1 MLRKKPDLQRSGG
14 WEARAVR
21 RGQCWGRGQDRWTH
35 SQWGS
40 VLATV
45 RGAGL
50 TPTAMGTCWKVWRR
64 KMMKPDSVLKRPLCP
79 VDRKLTMVEA
89 RMELGDQGRRLLGS
103 PRQKLVV
110 TSAQVWAMDG
120 KRAWHLEH
128 SPPRTCWPIQCGG
141 HQISP
146 KLARH
151 IGTQSQVDTLT
162 GV

>member
-1 MLRKKPDLQRSGG
+1 MRGPGSEARSMLGQRPGQVNAQSVRIRSGHCEG
-14 WEARAVR
+14 CGFDSNSNGNMLE
-21 RGQCWGRGQDRWTH
+21 
-35 SQWGS
+35 
-40 VLATV
+40 
-45 RGAGL
+45 GL
-50 TPTAMGTCWKVWRR
+50 RR

-103 PRQKLVV
+103 PRRKLVV

-120 KRAWHLEH
+120 ERAWHLEH

-146 KLARH
+146 KLACH